1 MKKLITI
8 LLVIGSISAS
18 FGQTAEEIEM
28 VCLINK
34 VRSNPESFI
43 PAVEAYIASAKK
55 LKALG
60 VKTTNKTTNKS
71 VDIVAEGEAL
81 ITFLKSAKPVK
92 TLSLSTMLYTNTKSH
107 AQYLDSTKQ
116 LSHTGPNGQ
125 TLADRTK
132 NVTKT
137 AGENCGTGKT
147 ATDVMVQLLIDLSS
161 PNKGHRNNIFN
172 SEYTQVSVA
181 KSGNT
186 WVQDFIVTK

>member
-1 MKKLITI
+1 M
-8 LLVIGSISAS
+8 SAS
-18 FGQTAEEIEM
+18 FAQTAEEIEM
-28 VCLINK
+28 VTLINQ
-34 VRSNPESFI
+34 VRTNPESFI

-60 VKTTNKTTNKS
+60 AKTTNKSTSKS

-81 ITFLKSAKPVK
+81 IAFLKSAKPVK
-92 TLSLSTMLYTNTKSH
+92 ALKLSTFLYANTKSH

-125 TLADRTK
+125 TLVDRTK
-132 NVTKT
+132 NVSKT

-161 PNKGHRNNIFN
+161 PNKGHRANIFN
-172 SEYTQVSVA
+172 ADYTQVSVG